1 MNPLKTIR
9 KHWIYRGAAV
19 IVSLFLGFTT
29 PGHDVL
35 RASEIGILTAVSP
48 VSNTVSVAFGYVAES
63 ADSLIHVTSLRRDN
77 RKMEKELAAL
87 REENKNLQ
95 DIVNRSTF
103 LSNAQAIRN
112 NRKDKPVEARIT
124 AKSSGM
130 YFSRF
135 SINKGS
141 HNGVKV
147 GDTVVSAMGK
157 GSEASIEGIVGYVT
171 EVSPFQSKVRSII
184 DEDCAISFRSI
195 RTGDGG
201 VLRGEKQT
209 LNGYAFDLYA
219 DLVVGDTLFTT
230 GIGDHFAPNLYI
242 GSVTEVST
250 DEDKM
255 VKNVKVKSGIN
266 FHKLYDVFV
275 LTGAR

>member
-9 KHWIYRGAAV
+9 KQWIYRGAAV
-19 IVSLFLGFTT
+19 IVLFFLGFTT
-29 PGHDVL
+29 PGHDLL
-35 RASEIGILTAVSP
+35 RGMETGVLTAISP
-48 VSNTVSVAFGYVAES
+48 ISNTVSVAFGHVAEG
-63 ADSLIHVTSLRRDN
+63 ADSLVHVTSLRREN
-77 RKMEKELAAL
+77 KKMEKELAAL
-87 REENKNLQ
+87 KEENKNLQ

-141 HNGVKV
+141 RDGVKV

-157 GSEASIEGIVGYVT
+157 GSDASIEGIVGYVT

-201 VLRGEKQT
+201 VLKGQKKS

-230 GIGDHFAPNLYI
+230 GVGDHFAPDLYI

-250 DEDKM
+250 DDDKM
-255 VKNVKVKSGIN
+255 VKNVKVKNGIN